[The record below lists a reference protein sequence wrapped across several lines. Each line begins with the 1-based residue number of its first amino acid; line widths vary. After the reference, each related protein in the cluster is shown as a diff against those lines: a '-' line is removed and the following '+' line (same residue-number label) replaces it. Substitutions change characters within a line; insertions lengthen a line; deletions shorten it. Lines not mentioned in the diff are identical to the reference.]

1 MLTYPLLL
9 QTVLFSY
16 SYPSLFCLA
25 TVQFL
30 SHTLM
35 YLLVLACCWWMQTS
49 SWDFQQFF
57 LVRNVVMKLVV
68 LASFFPTL
76 LTSPVFLIMH
86 LLLPLLRPCSNG
98 NPRGGN
104 VFVFLRPLCI
114 CIPGQHYA
122 CGRHPNSCIPHAVLV
137 SLILVQ
143 HFTDLHAK
151 VPATNGV
158 LGSEGHIMLC
168 TSLAFKR
175 QTG

>member
-1 MLTYPLLL
+1 
-9 QTVLFSY
+9 
-16 SYPSLFCLA
+16 
-25 TVQFL
+25 
-30 SHTLM
+30 
-35 YLLVLACCWWMQTS
+35 
-49 SWDFQQFF
+49 
-57 LVRNVVMKLVV
+57 MKLVV

-98 NPRGGN
+98 NPREGN

-122 CGRHPNSCIPHAVLV
+122 CGCHPNSCIPHAVLV

-158 LGSEGHIMLC
+158 PGSEGHIMLC
-168 TSLAFKR
+168 TLAHLRSLVAATPGIFNEVPRRVR
-175 QTG
+175 QSPSLLCQVPIFTALLESFAHTSGSCRRTLFLS